1 MYSKIH
7 ILNSI
12 EEIAEDIFALRMV
25 PEDGEPIPHSPGQF
39 MLLSLPSG
47 TKRAYSIAS
56 SPKEN
61 FLEFAIKNVG
71 GEFTSSLPGL
81 KTGDKIT
88 VEGPLGP
95 LAYDTCGEYVLIAG
109 GVGITPM
116 LSILRERD
124 GKEGCA
130 HATLFYSARTK
141 TGLAY
146 FKELKEIDSRN
157 ENLTSVFTL
166 TRENPEG
173 WKYET
178 GHIDL
183 EMLKKY
189 LTDFE
194 KKKYFVCGPM
204 KMVDSFREI
213 LIRELKVPEEN
224 CTFEG
229 WNV

>member
-1 MYSKIH
+1 MFSKPH
-7 ILNSI
+7 ILKSI
-12 EEIAEDIFALRMV
+12 DEIAEEIFAIRLV

-39 MLLSLPSG
+39 MLLTLPSG

-56 SPKEN
+56 SPREP
-61 FLEFAIKNVG
+61 FLEFAIKNVN
-71 GEFTSSLPGL
+71 GEFTSHLTKL
-81 KTGDKIT
+81 KEGDKLT
-88 VEGPLGP
+88 VDGPLGP

-116 LSILRERD
+116 LSILRAR
-124 GKEGCA
+124 EGNPKCSNV
-130 HATLFYSARTK
+130 TLFYSSRTRA
-141 TGLAY
+141 GMAY
-146 FKELKEIDSRN
+146 FKELKEIDAHN
-157 ENLTSVFTL
+157 PKLTSVFTL

-173 WKYET
+173 WEYET

-183 EMLKKY
+183 QMLKKY

-204 KMVDSFREI
+204 KMVDAFKEI
-213 LIRELKVPEEN
+213 LLKQLKVPEEN